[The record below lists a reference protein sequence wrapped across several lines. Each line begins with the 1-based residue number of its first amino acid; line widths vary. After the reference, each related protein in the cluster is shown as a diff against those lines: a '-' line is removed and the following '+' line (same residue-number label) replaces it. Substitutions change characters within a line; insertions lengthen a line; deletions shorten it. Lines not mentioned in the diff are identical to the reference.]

1 MGLLHWRS
9 CGLPNS
15 GLEKSKWRHRRLRV
29 TGLTLIV
36 TRRLACEVDPHPVML
51 LPLCC
56 TTCERERS
64 PAGPLS
70 VLTSRLDCTAP
81 FRGPAPL
88 PCDTISLPLGGPA
101 ERPVPCDTAAPERT
115 AHLRVHSPL
124 PVESTSL
131 PLGCSAGR
139 PCPRDTAEPERTV
152 HLRVHSPPPVESTS
166 LPLDSPSERPV
177 PGHT

>member
-9 CGLPNS
+9 CGFSNS
-15 GLEKSKWRHRRLRV
+15 GVEETKKRHIRLRG
-29 TGLTLIV
+29 TGLALIV
-36 TRRLACEVDPHPVML
+36 TRRPACEVGPHPVML

-101 ERPVPCDTAAPERT
+101 ERLVPGHTSHPDRT
-115 AHLRVHSPL
+115 AHLRVPAPP

-131 PLGCSAGR
+131 LPGSPVER
-139 PCPRDTAEPERTV
+139 PVPCDTAEPERTA